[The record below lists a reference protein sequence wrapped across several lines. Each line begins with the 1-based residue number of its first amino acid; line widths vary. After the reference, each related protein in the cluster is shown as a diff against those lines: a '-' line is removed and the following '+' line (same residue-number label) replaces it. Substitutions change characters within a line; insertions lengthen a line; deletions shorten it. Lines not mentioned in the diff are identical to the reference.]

1 MKRKIAI
8 IVTILFAV
16 YSFTGITYAEE
27 NDENTIYTEEYLEYL
42 KLSDEEKS
50 KVEVIPRKYFVSFD
64 EFFNKKETVLE
75 GVDEEEDTQNDST
88 NYERIVR
95 DTALP
100 SKFSLANSIG
110 ISIENQKQSGW
121 CALYTSI
128 KSLETF
134 CTLNGKGNYNFAEYH
149 VAYMKMKQFGGW
161 TSFSADSGLTLGQT
175 VYKAGSSFGDFA
187 TYCGFYDKDNKY
199 GSASMYYL
207 MGPIE
212 GTDSE
217 NRSYEINETNRQ
229 IFTSKVPKLKVM
241 QIATFPGMYKRYDS
255 SGHLESIRN
264 WGTTAFTSA
273 QIKQERDAI
282 KRHIYENGSL
292 YALTKINDEYY
303 NSSTYSLYINDPSVK
318 ASHAVSIIGWDDN
331 YSRNN
336 FKEGKRP
343 AHDGAYIVQ
352 NSWGRSWGDGGRYYV
367 SYDDALIERELDGIV
382 AVKDYNTSP
391 IVTVSQANYSKEDKS
406 TKVYLISDEPL
417 YRIPSGF
424 SVYKREETNKKTIY
438 VKTYTQNETNTL
450 NLKGLQGDRRKS
462 TKVTVKVDNIP
473 ELKLDKTEYI
483 FSDKNAIILKPTS
496 NYRFK
501 DVTWKSSDEKVARVN
516 SEGIVTPVGNGTCNI
531 TASTVVSSG
540 KIAGGTQ
547 ISATCKITV
556 KRATGV
562 SLNKTS
568 HVFTDGTELQLIAT
582 VKPTDLENKEVTWTS
597 SNTNIARV
605 NSDGRVRA
613 GTSNGTCT
621 ITATTTD
628 GTNKKATCDIVVR
641 RATYMNLDK
650 LRYTFYS
657 QNPLKLSVIISP
669 DGASKN
675 VKWSTS
681 DSRIATVDENGN
693 VKPRRVGTCKIWAIH
708 KDKGYNVACEIIVD
722 KSFRKYQK
730 GDITRDGKVDMEDV
744 YTAVKR
750 LAKGT
755 LSVEDKD
762 IIEVTDDEKVDME
775 DIYKMLKYIAG
786 KIITL

>member
-1 MKRKIAI
+1 MKRKIVI
-8 IVTILFAV
+8 LVSILFV
-16 YSFTGITYAEE
+16 IYSFMGITYAEE
-27 NDENTIYTEEYLEYL
+27 NDENTNYTEEYLEYL

-75 GVDEEEDTQNDST
+75 GVDEEDTQSDST
-88 NYERIVR
+88 NDQKTVKA
-95 DTALP
+95 TSLP

-110 ISIENQKQSGW
+110 ISIENQQQSGW

-134 CTLNGKGNYNFAEYH
+134 CTLNGKGNFNFAEYH

-264 WGTTAFTSA
+264 WGTTALTSA

-292 YALTKINDEYY
+292 YALTKIDDEYY

-318 ASHAVSIIGWDDN
+318 VDHAVSIIGWDDN
-331 YSRNN
+331 YSRYN

-352 NSWGRSWGDGGRYYV
+352 NSWGRSWGDLGRYYV

-382 AVKDYNTSP
+382 AVKDYSTSP
-391 IVTVSQANYSKEDKS
+391 IVTVSQANYSKDDKS
-406 TKVYLISDEPL
+406 TKVYLISDEPIYKL
-417 YRIPSGF
+417 PSGW
-424 SVYKREETNKKTIY
+424 SIYSREDTNKKTIY
-438 VKTYTQNETNTL
+438 VKTYTQNETQTL

-462 TKVTVKVDNIP
+462 TQVTVKVDNIP
-473 ELKLDKTEYI
+473 ELKLDKTGYT
-483 FSDKNAIILKPTS
+483 FSNQNPITLKPTS
-496 NYRFK
+496 NYRFG
-501 DVTWKSSDEKVARVN
+501 DVTWKSSNENVARVN
-516 SEGIVTPVGNGTCNI
+516 SEGIVTPVGNGTCTI

-540 KIAGGTQ
+540 KIAKGTQ
-547 ISATCKITV
+547 ISATCKINV

-568 HVFTDGTELQLIAT
+568 YVFTDGTELQLTAT
-582 VKPTDLENKEVTWTS
+582 VMPTDLANKDVTWTS

-605 NSDGRVRA
+605 
-613 GTSNGTCT
+613 TSNGKVRPGSTNGSCT

-628 GTNKKATCDIVVR
+628 GTNKKATCNVVVR
-641 RATYMNLDK
+641 RATYMNLNK
-650 LRYTFYS
+650 LQYTFYS
-657 QNPLKLSVIISP
+657 QNPLKLSVTISP
-669 DGASKN
+669 VGASKD
-675 VKWSTS
+675 VRWSSS

-693 VKPRRVGTCKIWAIH
+693 VKPRRVGTCTIWATH
-708 KDKGYNVACEIIVD
+708 KDKGYNVACKITVD
-722 KSFRKYQK
+722 KSFRKYPK

-744 YTAVKR
+744 YTAMKR
-750 LAKGT
+750 LARGT
-755 LSVEDKD
+755 LSAEDKE
-762 IIEVTDDEKVDME
+762 IVEVTDDEKVDME
-775 DIYKMLKYIAG
+775 DIYKILKYVAR
-786 KIITL
+786 KITML